1 LRDITFRIADPYKIV
16 QKKITDS
23 FSKYTTLSEIYAYR
37 FAKRSDLEAK
47 HGGWQQYD
55 IVKEY
60 TRQGID
66 FVVEEKMEFQK
77 KSKWRLVKN
86 AKSSYESLC
95 DSYPE
100 YIMIPGNISPINLN
114 IAIKFRSKSRFP
126 AMTYYWINPELPN
139 GYSTLWRSAQCNVA
153 FVSSRPGSLGG
164 PLRMSSIFSRCTIPP
179 LLERFL
185 STSKVVYD
193 LV

>member
-1 LRDITFRIADPYKIV
+1 MRDITFRIADPYKIV

-47 HGGWQQYD
+47 HAGWQQYD

-153 FVSSRPGSLGG
+153 LVSSRLGSLGG
-164 PLRMSSIFSRCTIPP
+164 PLRMSSISSRCTTPP

-185 STSKVVYD
+185 STSKVVYH